1 MNVLRFALTIALFSS
16 CFAFVRAADA
26 DLRFSRTLA
35 PAELSATG
43 LDRLSSD
50 QLAILDALIRRD
62 IAQSRFISK
71 EPRPDRFSARLTDSE
86 REQSGL
92 ARLAEAELAALD
104 AHIAPLAT
112 PPAPATGARF
122 AANSRYVPVP
132 SVKIDR
138 SPPVHGELSL
148 MVAAGSD
155 GYSAYG
161 GGIAVTVDDPA
172 SKMALTLAY
181 SEVRSKGGH
190 PWRYCDD
197 YYYPRR
203 HGFLSPLY

>member
-1 MNVLRFALTIALFSS
+1 MNVLRLALTVALFSS
-16 CFAFVRAADA
+16 SFAFVRAADA
-26 DLRFSRTLA
+26 DLRFSKTLA

-43 LDRLSSD
+43 LDQLSSD

-62 IAQSRFISK
+62 ISQSRFVSK
-71 EPRPDRFSARLTDSE
+71 DPRPDRFSARLTDSE

-92 ARLAEAELAALD
+92 AQLAEPHLAALD
-104 AHIAPLAT
+104 AHVAPLAA
-112 PPAPATGARF
+112 PPASASGVRF
-122 AANSRYVPVP
+122 TPNSRYAPVP

-138 SPPVHGELSL
+138 GPRIHGELTL

-161 GGIAVTVDDPA
+161 GGVAVTLDDPA
-172 SKMALTLAY
+172 GKMALTVAY

-190 PWRYCDD
+190 PWRYCGD

-203 HGFLSPLY
+203 HDLLSPLY

>member
-1 MNVLRFALTIALFSS
+1 MKAPRFALALALFVSS
-16 CFAFVRAADA
+16 LALARAADS
-26 DLRFSRTLA
+26 DLRFSKTLR

-62 IAQSRFISK
+62 IAQSRYTSK
-71 EPRPDRFSARLTDSE
+71 EPRAERFSARLTDAE
-86 REQSGL
+86 RDQSGL
-92 ARLAEAELAALD
+92 AQLAETELAALD

-112 PPAPATGARF
+112 PPASGGRF
-122 AANSRYVPVP
+122 TPNTRYASIP

-138 SPPVHGELSL
+138 GPRIHGQLTL

-155 GYSAYG
+155 DYTAYG

-172 SKMALTLAY
+172 SRMSLTLAY
-181 SEVRSKGGH
+181 SEIHSKGGG
-190 PWRYCDD
+190 PWRYCGD
-197 YYYPRR
+197 YYYGRR
-203 HGFLSPLY
+203 HGPFAPLY